1 MCYRFIGEITLGIG
15 YGLMGGWKYCDI
27 TWDKSLGGH
36 RWKLVPEEEM
46 ERDSMHEKL

>member
-1 MCYRFIGEITLGIG
+1 MLPVYRGNYAWNRVWID
-15 YGLMGGWKYCDI
+15 GGWKYCDI

>member
-1 MCYRFIGEITLGIG
+1 MNRSTAGVTLGTEFG
-15 YGLMGGWKYCDI
+15 FDWGWKHCDI